1 MKHYTPMP
9 KTLQL
14 EISSN
19 CNINCLGC
27 IRTDRLT
34 YSMKGNPAIPKNQF
48 LSLEKFKEIIYSPA
62 CKELDVVQFCGSI
75 DDPLMHPDLITMVE
89 LLQELKVRTLIHTN
103 ASLRTPDYFR
113 KLAKAIKRGK
123 VQFSLDGLE
132 ETNHL
137 YRRGTNWNKIMENAR
152 AYIDAGGNA
161 EWQYIEFSWNEKD
174 TEEARQLAEEM
185 GFNTFKYRRD
195 RSGTPDPTIPGA
207 LEEAGQQTANHWRNK
222 HWDVWISQLE
232 KRFNIKENSGI
243 ECFSRQQGMYFIG
256 FDGKVWPCCFLHNAR
271 WQPAGQFKETDERYS
286 KHYGPNWNDLNHF
299 TFEEIVNNRF
309 YAEDLTD
316 SWLSTTH
323 GTGQKDR
330 IYRCTQTCSVKGH
343 CDRPIGNFKVDDLA
357 T

>member
-9 KTLQL
+9 QTLQM

-27 IRTDRLT
+27 VRTDRLT
-34 YSMKGNPAIPKNQF
+34 YSMKGNPDIPKNQF

-75 DDPLMHPDLITMVE
+75 DDPLMHPDFLTMVE

-103 ASLRTPDYFR
+103 ASLRTPNYFR
-113 KLAKAIKRGK
+113 KLAKVIKRGK

-161 EWQYIEFSWNEKD
+161 EWQYIEFDWNEKD
-174 TEEARQLAEEM
+174 TEEAKKLAKEM
-185 GFNTFKYRRD
+185 GFATFKYRRD
-195 RSGTPDPTIPGA
+195 RSGTPNPTIPG
-207 LEEAGQQTANHWRNK
+207 E
-222 HWDVWISQLE
+222 LE
-232 KRFNIKENSGI
+232 KSGKLFAKWQNKKSYEHYRLHEEKKFNIKENSGI

-256 FDGKVWPCCFLHNAR
+256 YDGGVWPCCFLHNAR
-271 WQPAGQFKETDERYS
+271 WQTAGLYNETYERYT
-286 KHYGPNWNDLNHF
+286 KNYEENWNNINYHS
-299 TFEEIVNNRF
+299 FEEIVNHKF

-316 SWLSTTH
+316 SWTSTTH

-330 IYRCTQTCSVKGH
+330 IIRCTQTCSVKGH
-343 CDRPIGNFKVDDLA
+343 CDRPIGNFKVDELA